1 MRAAQSARQ
10 NSIDLMHETVNEI
23 FARLH
28 SDDYKALMQTLSA
41 KGIAESIVASVLMLG
56 LPT

>member
-1 MRAAQSARQ
+1 
-10 NSIDLMHETVNEI
+10 MHETVNEI